1 MEVNFSY
8 YIEHYF
14 TMPEC
19 LYFFLLALGV
29 LFVLFVLLYVNTL
42 IKARGLTG
50 MERHEYIRINWHIL
64 VERYY
69 EMVFSGTS
77 ILFFMDV
84 YYLIDRFVTMEPY
97 RGMWEKYDD
106 FILLAL
112 IFFSCMLNSFFDR
125 VFIRMKYVTRDEK
138 SSGRL
143 TGMVYMILI
152 FIYIKFIYQNNNYDK
167 LISYFITLMVGRF
180 AYFDSTIH
188 DFIKAMKGVV
198 KNLWLLLFLL
208 IYISVMS
215 LYGFESKYLLTHN
228 GVITNI
234 FFTHLFMCVAIFVL
248 YHIHIAELVTG
259 SGDRTSKVLQKNPG
273 VKREPQNVRI
283 PLQNQQQQYRDDY
296 YFDDDTEYEENGYDS
311 GYDNRGN
318 LQ

>member
-1 MEVNFSY
+1 MDVDFSY

-14 TMPEC
+14 TMPDC
-19 LYFFLLALGV
+19 IYFFLLALGV
-29 LFVLFVLLYVNTL
+29 LFVLFVLLYVTT
-42 IKARGLTG
+42 IIRARGLTG
-50 MERHEYIRINWHIL
+50 MERREYIRINWHIL

-97 RGMWEKYDD
+97 RSMWEKYDD
-106 FILLAL
+106 FILLFL

-138 SSGRL
+138 SAGRL

-152 FIYIKFIYQNNNYDK
+152 FIYIKFIYENNNYDK
-167 LISYFITLMVGRF
+167 LITYFITLMVGRF
-180 AYFDSTIH
+180 AYFDSTVH
-188 DFIKAMKGVV
+188 DFIKAMKGVF

-215 LYGFESKYLLTHN
+215 FYGFETKYLLTHN

-234 FFTHLFMCVAIFVL
+234 FFTHLFMCAAIFVL

-259 SGDRTSKVLQKNPG
+259 SGTRQSKLTGKDAGAEGRKVSNKCQQSTGMDSEYGSTQYSKTSYK
-273 VKREPQNVRI
+273 
-283 PLQNQQQQYRDDY
+283 
-296 YFDDDTEYEENGYDS
+296 S
-311 GYDNRGN
+311 
-318 LQ
+318 